1 MTITLT
7 GEPQDRPTLASLC
20 RRELAELFKEIPGLN
35 PKEELEVR
43 PGVWAEVKVMER
55 LEAKAK
61 GGTAV
66 MPVLIGDEPEIFHVR
81 QELDKISPRKVWEVG
96 TWKPSVFISYS
107 HSDERF
113 KDELVMRLKILQAA
127 GLAGQVWTDRM
138 LEPGE
143 KWDHGITQHLGNA
156 DLVLLLLSNAAM
168 ASSYIQKVEVKRA
181 LEHDKAGTAVVFPS
195 SWNAATGTSTNSRIS
210 KQCPKT
216 PNP

>member
-81 QELDKISPRKVWEVG
+81 QELDKISPRKVREVG
-96 TWKPSVFISYS
+96 TWKPSVFIS
-107 HSDERF
+107 
-113 KDELVMRLKILQAA
+113 
-127 GLAGQVWTDRM
+127 
-138 LEPGE
+138 
-143 KWDHGITQHLGNA
+143 
-156 DLVLLLLSNAAM
+156 
-168 ASSYIQKVEVKRA
+168 SS
-181 LEHDKAGTAVVFPS
+181 KA
-195 SWNAATGTSTNSRIS
+195 
-210 KQCPKT
+210 C
-216 PNP
+216 